1 MERRDILNFVRTM
14 TLAAFAVAVT
24 KRVDVFAA
32 EPGSGML
39 TCNLGD
45 WKWLVFQ
52 YKGKQVNIT
61 MGDVFAALE
70 EHYGSTKAAKVLGS
84 EVKE

>member
-1 MERRDILNFVRTM
+1 MIRRDILTM
-14 TLAAFAVAVT
+14 TLAAFSMAVT
-24 KRVDVFAA
+24 KRMDVFAA
-32 EPGSGML
+32 EGGML

-52 YKGKQVNIT
+52 YKGKQVNVP
-61 MGDVFAALE
+61 MSDVFAALA
-70 EHYGSTKAAKVLGS
+70 EHYGSTKATRVLGS

>member
-1 MERRDILNFVRTM
+1 MQRRDVLTFVRTM
-14 TLAAFAVAVT
+14 TLAAFGVAVT

-32 EPGSGML
+32 QPASGIL

-45 WKWLVFQ
+45 WRWLVFQ
-52 YKGKQVNIT
+52 YKGKQVTVT
-61 MGDVFAALE
+61 MEDVFSALE
-70 EHYGSTKAAKVLGS
+70 EHYGSTKVTRVLGS